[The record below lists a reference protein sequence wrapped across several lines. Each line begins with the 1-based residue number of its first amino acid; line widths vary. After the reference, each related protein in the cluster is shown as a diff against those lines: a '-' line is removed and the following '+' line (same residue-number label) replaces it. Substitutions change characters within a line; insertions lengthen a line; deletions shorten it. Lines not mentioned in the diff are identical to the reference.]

1 MKTSD
6 ATSCTK
12 SGSDFSCPLLNTL
25 LKVITCTNIVAPN
38 TNQNVGDLKLI
49 AGATTCNGIKVS
61 NF

>member
-12 SGSDFSCPLLNTL
+12 SGSDFTCTLLTTL
-25 LKVITCTNIVAPN
+25 LKVITCTNIVGPN
-38 TNQNVGDLKLI
+38 TNQNVGDLVI
-49 AGATTCNGIKVS
+49 VAGTTTCNGIKVS